1 MREARF
7 DPLWSAAHT
16 IAENERT
23 LQAIGCPSSSFRH
36 GRCVGTPTP
45 PQGMETPMNKRTLFK
60 FRLYTADHT
69 MNSTEA
75 LANLTAL
82 CALHLPDRHE
92 IEVVNVLL
100 NPRRALADQIRMTP
114 TLLKLSP
121 SPVQRI
127 TGTLSQTPLVLAAL
141 GLQTAPA

>member
-1 MREARF
+1 
-7 DPLWSAAHT
+7 
-16 IAENERT
+16 
-23 LQAIGCPSSSFRH
+23 
-36 GRCVGTPTP
+36 
-45 PQGMETPMNKRTLFK
+45 METPYEIYATMNRRAWFK

-100 NPRRALADQIRMTP
+100 NPRRALADHIRMTP

-121 SPVQRI
+121 FPVQRI
-127 TGTLSQTPLVLAAL
+127 TGTLSQTSLVLVAL